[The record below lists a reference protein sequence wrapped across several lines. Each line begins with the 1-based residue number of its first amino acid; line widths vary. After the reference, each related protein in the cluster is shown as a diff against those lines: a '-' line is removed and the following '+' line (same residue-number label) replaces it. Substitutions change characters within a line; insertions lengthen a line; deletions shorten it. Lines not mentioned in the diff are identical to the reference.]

1 VYTSRQPFT
10 DRRDAGRQL
19 AGQLALLNLPDPVIF
34 ALPRGGVPVAVEV
47 ARVLKAPLDL
57 VLVRK
62 IGAPGWPELALAAVV
77 DGDDPQ
83 TIINEDV
90 FAASGHD
97 EAALNHARNH
107 ELAVI
112 ERRRQLYLGDRPH
125 IDPRGRVAVIVD
137 DGLAT
142 GATARAALAAVKRQG
157 AARTVLAVPVAPADA
172 VGKLRLVADDVVV
185 LHAPE
190 EFWAIGPFYSDFHQL
205 SDAETISLLTEAWQG
220 EG

>member
-1 VYTSRQPFT
+1 MYTSRQPFI

-19 AGQLALLNLPDPVIF
+19 AGELARLHLPDPVIY

-47 ARVLKAPLDL
+47 AKLLQAPLDL

-90 FAASGHD
+90 YAASGHD
-97 EAALNHARNH
+97 EAALDHARRH

-142 GATARAALAAVKRQG
+142 GATARAALAAIRRQG
-157 AARTVLAVPVAPADA
+157 AARAVIAVPVAPAEA
-172 VGKLRLVADDVVV
+172 VRDLRLVADDVVV
-185 LHAPE
+185 LQAPE

-205 SDAETISLLTEAWQG
+205 NDEETIGLLNEVWQTPV
-220 EG
+220 